1 MILYAGMY
9 AMAAVL
15 LAQILFERRDLG
27 SLVKDAL
34 ERAAQD
40 ANDSDYDIGW

>member
-1 MILYAGMY
+1 MVGDIT
-9 AMAAVL
+9 
-15 LAQILFERRDLG
+15 G

-40 ANDSDYDIGW
+40 ANDFDYDIGW